1 MTTVPRPPL
10 EATGSEPLGEVM
22 SRALG
27 GPLGIAESTVPAAA
41 FVVVLTASG
50 QDIRLSAIVAVGLA
64 LVLTLARVVR
74 RQSPIYA
81 LAGVAGVAVAGY
93 VAQRTGRAEDF
104 FLPGLLLNVAYAALY
119 LGSILV
125 GRPLIGLVVAGL
137 SGGGDGSWHR
147 DPVRRRAYAR
157 ASWVWVGLFLL
168 RVAIQLPLYLAG
180 AVVALGITRVAMG
193 LPLFAVGI
201 WLSWLLLRDT
211 QVATGPRARP
221 AA

>member
-1 MTTVPRPPL
+1 MN
-10 EATGSEPLGEVM
+10 
-22 SRALG
+22 RALG

-41 FVVVLTASG
+41 FVIVLTASG
-50 QDIRLSAIVAVGLA
+50 QDITLAAVVAVGLA
-64 LVLTLARVVR
+64 LVLTIARVVR
-74 RQSPIYA
+74 RQSPVYA

-104 FLPGLLLNVAYAALY
+104 FLPGLLINIAYAGIY
-119 LGSILV
+119 LVSILV
-125 GRPLIGLVVAGL
+125 GRPLIGLIVAGL

-168 RVAIQLPLYLAG
+168 RIAVQLPLYLAG
-180 AVVALGITRVAMG
+180 AVVALGVARVAMG

-211 QVATGPRARP
+211 QVTSRPRA
-221 AA
+221 AAT

>member
-1 MTTVPRPPL
+1 VTSEPRSPL
-10 EATGSEPLGEVM
+10 QGAATEPLGEVM
-22 SRALG
+22 NRALG

-41 FVVVLTASG
+41 FVIVLTASG
-50 QDIRLSAIVAVGLA
+50 QDITLAAVVAVGLA
-64 LVLTLARVVR
+64 LVLTIARVVR
-74 RQSPIYA
+74 RQSPVYA

-104 FLPGLLLNVAYAALY
+104 FLPGLLINIAYAGIY
-119 LGSILV
+119 LVSILV
-125 GRPLIGLVVAGL
+125 GRPLIGLIVAGL

-168 RVAIQLPLYLAG
+168 RIAVQLPLYLAG
-180 AVVALGITRVAMG
+180 AVVALGVARVAMG

-211 QVATGPRARP
+211 QVTSRPRA
-221 AA
+221 AAT